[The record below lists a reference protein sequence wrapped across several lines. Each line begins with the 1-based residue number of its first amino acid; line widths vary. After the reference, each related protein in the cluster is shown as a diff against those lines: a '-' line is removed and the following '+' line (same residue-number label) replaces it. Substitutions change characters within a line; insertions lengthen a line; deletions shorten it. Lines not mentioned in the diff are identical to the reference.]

1 MTVHEPV
8 REPVN
13 ERPGGAADREMD
25 ELVAA
30 YLAECR
36 RRGVRAEVRA
46 MTERR
51 EEFVARNGRTESE
64 GVTADAVLGLTV
76 GDGARRAMI
85 ATGTGGDVATVVAE
99 GLALLDRAGGRRGS
113 APPPGGP
120 PRFRAL
126 PGRTTESLTERHDAL
141 RERSVIPEAR
151 ECEVRALQVRR
162 TLHHATPEQA
172 FRVPTAHASIVL
184 RATVTGADGGTV
196 HVDRAESGPGLG
208 FLLRRFDEHMLPDAR
223 SQLRAPERAAG
234 EPLPDRVVLAAG
246 VAAQLVCLLAE
257 SLSAEAV
264 EQGGSRLTGR
274 LGERVGAARITVVD
288 DPVRPDGPRHLPFD
302 DEGTAAEAHTLIDA
316 GVLRGFLGS
325 RAYAHVSGAAPG
337 SARQPE
343 PTAPPRPGAANL
355 CIVPGTMP
363 AADGPV
369 LRITQTHGMHLANG
383 ITGEFSTGATGV
395 VHDGEKTWRISGLSV
410 SGNVLDLLHNVAGV
424 GALPSW
430 SDDGESSFGSPDLW
444 VTGLALG
451 R

>member
-1 MTVHEPV
+1 MYGRTSGPA
-8 REPVN
+8 
-13 ERPGGAADREMD
+13 GGRSDAGAEREMD

-46 MTERR
+46 VTERR
-51 EEFVARNGRTESE
+51 EEFVARNGKTDSE
-64 GVTADAVLGLTV
+64 GVTADAVLRLTV
-76 GDGARRAMI
+76 GDGAHRAML

-99 GLALLDRAGGRRGS
+99 GLALLDRAGGRRGA
-113 APPPGGP
+113 APSGNSPA
-120 PRFRAL
+120 FRAL
-126 PGRTTESLTERHDAL
+126 PGRVTESLAERHDAL

-196 HVDRAESGPGLG
+196 HVDRAESGPDMA
-208 FLLRRFDEHMLPDAR
+208 FLLRRLDEYMLPDAQC
-223 SQLRAPERAAG
+223 QLRAPERAAG
-234 EPLPDRVVLAAG
+234 EPLPDRVVLAGG

-274 LGERVGAARITVVD
+274 LGERVGTARVTLVD

-302 DEGTAAEAHTLIDA
+302 DEGAAAEARTLIDA
-316 GVLRGFLGS
+316 GILRGFLGS
-325 RAYAHVSGAAPG
+325 RAYAHVAGAAPG
-337 SARQPE
+337 NARQPE

-383 ITGEFSTGATGV
+383 IIGEFSTGATGV

-424 GALPSW
+424 GAVPSW

-444 VTGLALG
+444 VTGLTLG